1 MSDTTAAAIPA
12 LQEPPGAQ
20 PSRPVAAWAAGLW
33 KALKWCV
40 GGVIAAWSV
49 LLLAWLTLHWAI
61 LPHIENWRGPL
72 EQRASRALGVP
83 VRIGHI
89 TVRSSGWVPAF
100 ELRDV
105 VLLDARGQPA
115 LALPRVVA
123 ALSPRSLLALA
134 PRFEQLLIDGAALE
148 VRRDATGRIFVA
160 GLDFD
165 AAAGRGA
172 ADRRAANWFFQQHEF
187 VVRGGTVSWV
197 DEGRTN
203 PQGHAQGQ
211 AQGQGRSAEPLVL
224 GDVQLVV
231 RNGLRRHQIRLD
243 ATPPAA
249 WGERFSLRGDFTQ
262 ALLAERGDW
271 RRWSGTAF
279 AELPRAD
286 VSELR
291 RHVQLPFDLTEGDG
305 AVRAWVALR
314 NGRPEDATVD
324 LALRAVKLQL
334 DSRDG
339 TQALPPLDFQQVH
352 GRLTGRLGDDG
363 GRVEA
368 QGFGFLTADG
378 IAWPRSDVTL
388 AWTQAKGDAAASGG
402 EFRADRLDL
411 ALMSQVATRLPIGA
425 PVRALLSELRP
436 EGVMSGVQARWRGP
450 LDAPTGYDVKARLD
464 GLSLAARAAP
474 AASAPAAAAAPV
486 AAMAPGV
493 GVGRPGLRNASV
505 QLAAT
510 EKGGT
515 ATLAIAQG
523 ALDLPGV
530 FADPLVPLERWSSAL
545 SWRIEPAGAGDAM
558 PRVSLQVKD
567 ARFANADVAGDMK
580 ASWTNAPAPANG
592 ARNGTPALP
601 GALELDGRLTR
612 GSANRVARYLP
623 LGIPADTR
631 RYVELAVRSGAVSN
645 VAFRVK
651 GDLARFPFGRARTA
665 EEGEF
670 RIAGRVED
678 ATFAFVP
685 NLPASGAQA
694 AVPSPWPALTG
705 MTGELIFDRA
715 SMEIRNARAQM
726 GGVSLTGVQG
736 GIRDLEHS
744 VLALEGSG
752 RGTVGDMLRVVNST
766 PLGGWAG
773 RSLDRASGSGSGEL
787 KLALN
792 IPLADVNGASVKGS
806 VIFPGNDL
814 RITPDSMPLLAA
826 RGRVDFSQAGFKVV
840 GASARVLGG
849 ELAFEGGSAADGT
862 LRFNG
867 QGSVSADAL
876 RRAPE
881 LGSVARLAGLMSGQ
895 TRYRAS
901 FALLRGRSEVSITS
915 NLVGMALDLPS
926 PLRKAADAPLA
937 LRYQTTLAPD
947 AVALNGSANT
957 AAARDTL
964 RLELGNVLQAQYLR
978 DLSGDAPRVLRGG
991 IGLLE
996 AVPPLPAAGVTAN
1009 LNLGSVNLDAWE
1021 AVTARIALPPAA
1033 PAAPA
1038 AGAVAT
1044 PFGEYGPTSLGLRA
1058 QELVMNGKRLTRL
1071 VAGLSLDDGT
1081 WRTNLESEQ
1090 LGGYIEYRTP
1100 RRAGAGRV
1108 YARLAHL
1115 SLPKG
1120 EGEDVDQL
1128 LDAPTLSV
1136 PALDITIDD
1145 LQLRGK
1151 RMGRVEVEAVNRQT
1165 GEGRD
1170 AVREWRLNKLTMTLP
1185 EARLSAT
1192 GNWAAVGATGATVTT
1207 GGSGPAARRRSVMN
1221 FKLELADSGALLD
1234 RLGMGRTVRGGKG
1247 SMSGQVAWLGSPLAI
1262 DYPSLTGQMNVAV
1275 DAGQFLKAEPGAARL
1290 LGVLS
1295 LQALPRR
1302 LLLDFRDVFQQGFA
1316 FDNIVGDVAI
1326 AQGVAR
1332 TTNLRMRG
1340 VQATVAMEGSANLA
1354 QETQHLR
1361 VAVVPEINAGTASL
1375 AYAAINPALGLGTFL
1390 AQLVLRKPLQAAG
1403 TREFLV
1409 TGPWGEPKVEKID
1422 RQTGEPVAEA
1432 DGNALVAQPPPAA
1445 GPVVNEAAR

>member
-1 MSDTTAAAIPA
+1 
-12 LQEPPGAQ
+12 L
-20 PSRPVAAWAAGLW
+20 L
-33 KALKWCV
+33 KLLKWCV

-61 LPHIENWRGPL
+61 LPHIENWRGPI
-72 EQRASRALGVP
+72 EERASRALGVP
-83 VRIGHI
+83 LRIGHI
-89 TVRSSGWVPAF
+89 TVTSSGWVPAF

-105 VLLDARGQPA
+105 ALLDARGQTA

-134 PRFEQLLIDGAALE
+134 PRFEQLLIDGASLE
-148 VRRDATGRIFVA
+148 VRRNAAGRILVA
-160 GLDFD
+160 GLDFSASGD
-165 AAAGRGA
+165 RDG
-172 ADRRAANWFFQQHEF
+172 ADRRAANWFFQQQEF
-187 VVRGGTVSWV
+187 VVRGGSVRWV
-197 DEGRTN
+197 DEAREQRGV
-203 PQGHAQGQ
+203 
-211 AQGQGRSAEPLVL
+211 EPLVL

-231 RNGLRRHQIRLD
+231 RNTLRRHLLRLD

-249 WGERFSLRGDFTQ
+249 WGERFTLQGDFTQ

-271 RRWSGTAF
+271 QRWSGTAY

-291 RHVQLPFDLTEGDG
+291 RHLTLPFDLTEGDG
-305 AVRAWVALR
+305 ALRAWLTLR
-314 NGRPEDATVD
+314 SGQPEEATVD
-324 LALRAVKLQL
+324 LALRAVALQL
-334 DSRDG
+334 EARSGAERLP
-339 TQALPPLDFQQVH
+339 ALQFQQVQ
-352 GRLTGRLGDDG
+352 GRLAGRLGDDG

-368 QGFGFLTADG
+368 RRFGFLTADG
-378 IAWPRSDVTL
+378 IAWPRTDMTL
-388 AWTQAKGDAAASGG
+388 AWTQAPGGTANGG
-402 EFRADRLDL
+402 EFLAERLDL
-411 ALMSQVATRLPIGA
+411 ALMSQVATRLPLGA
-425 PVRALLSELRP
+425 PVRALLAELRP
-436 EGVMSGVQARWRGP
+436 EGLMSGVQARWRGP

-464 GLSLAARAAP
+464 GLSLAAHAAP
-474 AASAPAAAAAPV
+474 AASATVGAAAGSASASASAP
-486 AAMAPGV
+486 A
-493 GVGRPGLRNASV
+493 GVGRPGFRNASV

-515 ATLAIAQG
+515 ATLNIAQG

-530 FADPLVPLERWSSAL
+530 FADPLVPLERWSSVL
-545 SWRIEPAGAGDAM
+545 NWRIEPAAAGSSL
-558 PRVSLQVKD
+558 PHISLQVKD
-567 ARFANADVAGDMK
+567 ARFANADAAGELK
-580 ASWTNAPAPANG
+580 ASWSTGAAARSGSAP
-592 ARNGTPALP
+592 LP
-601 GALELDGRLTR
+601 GLLELDGRLTR

-631 RYVELAVRSGAVSN
+631 RYVELAVRSGGIAN

-651 GDLARFPFGRARTA
+651 GDLAEFPFGRARSA
-665 EEGEF
+665 KEGEF

-685 NLPASGAQA
+685 NLPASGAQPA
-694 AVPSPWPALTG
+694 RPSPWPALTG
-705 MTGELIFDRA
+705 MAGELVFDRA
-715 SMEIRNARAQM
+715 SMEIRNARAQL
-726 GGVSLTGVQG
+726 GGVALSAVQG
-736 GIRDLEHS
+736 GIRDLGHS
-744 VLALEGSG
+744 VLVLEGNG
-752 RGTVGDMLRVVNST
+752 RGTVAEMLRVVNST

-773 RSLDRASGSGSGEL
+773 RALDRASGSGSGEL
-787 KLALN
+787 KLGLN
-792 IPLADVNGASVKGS
+792 IPLADVAGATVKGS
-806 VIFPGNDL
+806 LTLPGNDL
-814 RITPDSMPLLAA
+814 RITPDSMPLQAA

-849 ELAFEGGSAADGT
+849 ELAFEGGSAADGA
-862 LRFNG
+862 LRFTG
-867 QGSVSADAL
+867 QGSVSAEAL

-881 LGSVARLAGLMSGQ
+881 LGSAARLAGLMSGQ
-895 TRYRAS
+895 ARYRAS
-901 FALLRGRSEVSITS
+901 FALVRGRSEVSVTS

-937 LRYQTTLAPD
+937 LRYQTTLAAD
-947 AVALNGSANT
+947 AVALNGSPNA

-964 RLELGNVLQAQYLR
+964 RFELGNIVQAQYLR
-978 DLSGDAPRVLRGG
+978 DLSGDSPRVLRGG
-991 IGLLE
+991 IGVLE
-996 AVPPLPAAGVTAN
+996 AMPLPAQGVAAHMN
-1009 LNLGSVNLDAWE
+1009 LASVNLDAWE
-1021 AVTARIALPPAA
+1021 AVAARLQAPGGAAAA
-1033 PAAPA
+1033 PA
-1038 AGAVAT
+1038 GSS
-1044 PFGEYGPTSLGLRA
+1044 PFGDYGPTTLGLRA
-1058 QELVMNGKRLTRL
+1058 QELLFGGKRLSRL
-1071 VAGLSLDDGT
+1071 VAGLSLDDGV
-1081 WRTNLESEQ
+1081 WRSNLESEQ
-1090 LGGYIEYRTP
+1090 LGGYIEYRVP

-1120 EGEDVDQL
+1120 ESEEVDQL

-1136 PALDITIDD
+1136 PALDITIED

-1185 EARLSAT
+1185 EARLVAS
-1192 GNWAAVGATGATVTT
+1192 GNWAAVGATGS
-1207 GGSGPAARRRSVMN
+1207 GGPAARRRTVMN
-1221 FKLELADSGALLD
+1221 FKLELTDSGALLD

-1247 SMSGQVAWLGSPLAI
+1247 NMSGQVAWLGSPLAI
-1262 DYPSLTGQMNVAV
+1262 DYPSLAGQMNVAV

-1340 VQATVAMEGSANLA
+1340 VQATVAMEGSADLA

-1409 TGPWGEPKVEKID
+1409 TGPWGEPKVDKID

-1432 DGNALVAQPPPAA
+1432 EGAPLLAQPAPAA
-1445 GPVVNEAAR
+1445 GPGVNEAAR